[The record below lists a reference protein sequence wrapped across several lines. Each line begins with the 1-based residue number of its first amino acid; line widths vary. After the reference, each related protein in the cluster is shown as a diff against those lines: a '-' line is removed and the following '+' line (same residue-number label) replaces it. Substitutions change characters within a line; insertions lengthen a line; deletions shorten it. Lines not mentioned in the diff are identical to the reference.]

1 MKPSSSG
8 EDSSP
13 SQSASLRRVQSQSN
27 LRQDAT
33 ESRFPT
39 GPEDVGKW
47 MRRRKSID
55 TMSRFG
61 VFELDDTSAARP
73 PSEMFAGL
81 DNIAHPARK
90 KSAFRLVV

>member
-13 SQSASLRRVQSQSN
+13 SQSASIRRVQSQSN
-27 LRQDAT
+27 LRDTAG
-33 ESRFPT
+33 SSFPT
-39 GPEDVGKW
+39 GPEDVGRW
-47 MRRRKSID
+47 IRRRKSID

-73 PSEMFAGL
+73 PSEILAGL
-81 DNIAHPARK
+81 DSVAHPVKRK
-90 KSAFRLVV
+90 NAFRPVI